1 MTKPIKLRVTVTAV
15 VEYEANPEHYPGAT
29 TPQEM
34 LAIDMEGADNDPYS
48 FISTDSAEWKVT
60 GEVVE

>member
-1 MTKPIKLRVTVTAV
+1 VTVTAV
-15 VEYEANPEHYPGAT
+15 VEYEADPQHYPGAT

-48 FISTDSAEWKVT
+48 FISSDSTEWTVT